1 MLFDGVELLS
11 LLLVIKPIDLGI
23 NMLWMMMIDLELQN
37 SSVWLVD
44 FVWSKG
50 TKEIHWSGKKETQ
63 V

>member
-37 SSVWLVD
+37 SSV
-44 FVWSKG
+44 
-50 TKEIHWSGKKETQ
+50 
-63 V
+63 